1 MAATVLRTH
10 REKKE
15 SLFLSSIVHVS
26 CTSILILRFFSSQ
39 ILPIFLIL
47 ESVIERVTIFK
58 PK

>member
-26 CTSILILRFFSSQ
+26 CTSILILIFFRVKFSRF
-39 ILPIFLIL
+39 FLIL

>member
-26 CTSILILRFFSSQ
+26 CTSILIFKIFFSIQ
-39 ILPIFLIL
+39 ILAIL
-47 ESVIERVTIFK
+47 KII
-58 PK
+58 